1 VVVCV
6 SHLPKTELVVDVGP
20 PAPMIVQKGAG
31 IFLASCDLQHS
42 RSSPPGPFPCHRA
55 TMLPASLIRG
65 ELTMKTILS
74 ALVALSV
81 LASVAAPAAALDA
94 KTFYDQQDRAHF

>member
-1 VVVCV
+1 
-6 SHLPKTELVVDVGP
+6 
-20 PAPMIVQKGAG
+20 
-31 IFLASCDLQHS
+31 
-42 RSSPPGPFPCHRA
+42 
-55 TMLPASLIRG
+55 MLPASLIRG